1 MKIYSFFRGG
11 IKYEDHS
18 VPSRTGYTTAFLPA
32 LSIIPLIQHSGQKA
46 YPVVTSGERVTEGML
61 IGRGQGAGSANV
73 HATVPGR
80 VLRSVSWKMADDT
93 SNEALVIHLEGAF
106 SRLGRKEEIFPW
118 TSLSAYEIQRIIS
131 QYGIVEMEGSG
142 IPVSD
147 LISSRRGKGRHLS
160 IVVRCV
166 FDDPWLAADY
176 VLVHEGL
183 DRVAEGSVIAARAAM
198 ADRIVFVVSQGEDG
212 LARRFTEMAEPF
224 GIPVSVIV
232 VGNRYPQHNQRE
244 LEYALR
250 LFEKKEGLELGN
262 FLTLGPATLA
272 AVFDAVKLKKPILE
286 RYVAVGGSAVKSP
299 RVLRVR
305 IGTRIGE
312 VFEQCGGFAGAPA
325 CIASGSP
332 LSGKPVVDLDEPVIK
347 TSYAVFALLEKHK
360 GMFSTVDCIGCGE
373 CRSVCPVSLDPEA
386 LYKAARLGLDAY
398 MPQAVRACHNCGCC
412 DLVCP
417 SRIPLSPSIRNMNR
431 EQ

>member
-1 MKIYSFFRGG
+1 MKIYSFSRGG
-11 IKYEDHS
+11 IKYEDQS
-18 VPSRTGYTTAFLPA
+18 VPPRDSYTTAFLPA
-32 LSIIPLIQHSGQKA
+32 LSVIPLIQHSGGKA

-61 IGRGQGAGSANV
+61 IGRGQGSGSANV

-80 VLRSVSWKMADDT
+80 ILRSVSWKSACGAA
-93 SNEALVIHLEGAF
+93 NEALVIHLEGAF
-106 SRLGRKEEIFPW
+106 EKLGKREEIFPW
-118 TSLSAYEIQRIIS
+118 TSLSAYEIQRVIS

-142 IPVSD
+142 VPVSD
-147 LISSRRGKGRHLS
+147 LISARRGKDAHLS

-176 VLVHEGL
+176 VLVHERIE
-183 DRVAEGSVIAARAAM
+183 RVAEGSVITARAAM
-198 ADRIVFVVSQGEDG
+198 ADRIIFVVSQGEEE
-212 LARRFTEMAEPF
+212 LAALFTEKAGPF
-224 GIPVSVIV
+224 GIQVNVMV

-250 LFEKKEGLELGN
+250 QFEKKEGLELGSL
-262 FLTLGPATLA
+262 LTLGPATLA

-286 RYVAVGGSAVKSP
+286 RYVAIGGSAVKKP
-299 RVLRVR
+299 QVLRVR

-312 VFEQCGGFAGAPA
+312 LFDQCGGFAGKPA
-325 CIASGSP
+325 CIATGSP
-332 LSGKPVVDLDEPVIK
+332 LSGKPVAALDEPVIK

-360 GMFSTVDCIGCGE
+360 GIPEAGCIGCGE
-373 CRSVCPVSLDPEA
+373 CRAVCPVGLDPEI
-386 LYKAARLGLDAY
+386 LYKAAKLGIPMTEA
-398 MPQAVRACHNCGCC
+398 MACHSCGCC

-417 SRIPLSPSIRNMNR
+417 SRIALSSSIRNMMEP